1 MSNWIK
7 FTHNNLEAF
16 GIISGSEVN
25 VYDGDMFDNPSKTD
39 EKFDLKDV
47 IIKNPCEPSK
57 MIALWNNYQSLANE
71 KGLSKPKN
79 PLYLNKAISCII
91 EQGESIIRPKNYDE
105 SIFYEN
111 TVKNLFYPSVNYKE
125 FKKYKDNYYK
135 TFNNFPSEMTIL
147 AYDALGL
154 IYYVW
159 KKNGKI
165 NSVNDFSFKGKI
177 KGKIGTFSFNNK
189 KIIQDLNIYK
199 AENNQFKKF

>member
-16 GIISGSEVN
+16 GIISGSEVD

-47 IIKNPCEPSK
+47 IIKNPCQPSK

-105 SIFYEN
+105 SIFYEGELGIVIGK
-111 TVKNLFYPSVNYKE
+111 TCKEVSV
-125 FKKYKDNYYK
+125 
-135 TFNNFPSEMTIL
+135 SEASDYIFGYTCIN
-147 AYDALGL
+147 DAVSYTHLTL
-154 IYYVW
+154 PTNREV
-159 KKNGKI
+159 
-165 NSVNDFSFKGKI
+165 
-177 KGKIGTFSFNNK
+177 
-189 KIIQDLNIYK
+189 
-199 AENNQFKKF
+199 